1 MKRQITQLRNREG
14 ASMFWKPEWKTR

>member
-1 MKRQITQLRNREG
+1 MKRQIKQLRNREG